1 MNMHS
6 LCRFVSKDDLILI
19 IELAA
24 RLATRCETQDA
35 IYAAL
40 GNILP
45 FQNFIAC
52 RVRPSAP
59 SHGLRNIFN
68 LGYPK
73 EWLASY
79 NKFGYH
85 RIDPIVTTSTE
96 GLIRWDQIFQ
106 SVTQDQEYLIKK
118 AAEYGL
124 MGGFSVRHH
133 DGEELRVTSFAGKE
147 ISTHPRH
154 TAVIELISPY
164 LQFAGEGLDAIDCD
178 LINLSDREMDVL
190 HWVAVGKTNWEIACI
205 LKISERTVKFHL
217 GNAMTKLNCNTRSQ
231 AVAKAF
237 NCGMLRL

>member
-1 MNMHS
+1 MHS
-6 LCRFVSKDDLILI
+6 LCRLVSKDDLILI

-24 RLATRCETQDA
+24 RLATRCETNDA

-40 GNILP
+40 EKILP

-59 SHGLRNIFN
+59 SHGLKHILN

-79 NKFGYH
+79 NKLGYH
-85 RIDPIVTTSTE
+85 KIDPVVTTSTE
-96 GLIRWDQIFQ
+96 GLMRWDQIFQ
-106 SVTQDQEYLIKK
+106 SGTPDQKYLIKK

-124 MGGFSVRHH
+124 IEGFSVRHH
-133 DGEELRVTSFAGKE
+133 DSDELKVTSFAGKE

-154 TAVIELISPY
+154 AAVIELISPY
-164 LQFAGEGLDAIDCD
+164 LQFASENLDAIDCD
-178 LINLSDREMDVL
+178 LINLSDREMAVL
-190 HWVAVGKTNWEIACI
+190 HWVAAGKTNWEIACI
-205 LKISERTVKFHL
+205 LSIRERTVKFHL
-217 GNAMTKLNCNTRSQ
+217 RNVMTKLNCNTRSQ

-237 NCGMLRL
+237 NCGILRL

>member
-1 MNMHS
+1 MHS
-6 LCRFVSKDDLILI
+6 FCRFVSKDDLILI

-24 RLATRCETQDA
+24 RLTTRCETNDA

-40 GNILP
+40 VKILP

-52 RVRPSAP
+52 RVRRSAT
-59 SHGLRNIFN
+59 SHGLKHVFN

-73 EWLASY
+73 EWLTSY

-85 RIDPIVTTSTE
+85 RIDPVVTTATE
-96 GLIRWDQIFQ
+96 GLVRWDKIFK
-106 SVTQDQEYLIKK
+106 SVTPDQKYLIKE

-124 MGGFSVRHH
+124 MEGFSVRHY
-133 DGEELRVTSFAGKE
+133 DSDELRVTSFAGKA

-154 TAVIELISPY
+154 AAVIELISPY
-164 LQFAGEGLDAIDCD
+164 LQFASETPNPINCN

-190 HWVAVGKTNWEIACI
+190 HWVAAGKTNWEISCI
-205 LKISERTVKFHL
+205 LRISERTVKFHL
-217 GNAMTKLNCNTRSQ
+217 GNVMTKLNCNTRSQ

-237 NCGMLRL
+237 NCGILRL